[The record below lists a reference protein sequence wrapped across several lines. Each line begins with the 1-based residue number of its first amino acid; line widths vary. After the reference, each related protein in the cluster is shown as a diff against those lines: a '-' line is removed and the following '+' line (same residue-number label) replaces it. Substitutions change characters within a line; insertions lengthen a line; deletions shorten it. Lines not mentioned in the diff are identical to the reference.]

1 MPDYLSS
8 DIQERDAD
16 NLPPANAMQF
26 FGLYFTKLYSFF
38 ISNKFWFWIKAG
50 GLITIGA
57 IPYFVR
63 TTAGFYYHH
72 RMIWLVIMIAVSI
85 SENTGST
92 IYVFCAKLVYTFF
105 GAIVGM
111 IGWYIACGNGNGNY
125 YGYGAVTAVLFVY
138 FVYFRHFSCIKHYCH
153 KFVCCNSGVSDG
165 YILDR
170 C

>member
-92 IYVFCAKLVYTFF
+92 IYVFVQNWCIHFLVQ
-105 GAIVGM
+105 
-111 IGWYIACGNGNGNY
+111 
-125 YGYGAVTAVLFVY
+125 L
-138 FVYFRHFSCIKHYCH
+138 
-153 KFVCCNSGVSDG
+153 
-165 YILDR
+165 LE
-170 C
+170 